1 MSDELPP
8 LPEDLAFLRD
18 VTPPA
23 PPPGFEDAVAAK
35 LATSWAVGAVAKGL
49 SLAKLI
55 SGAALVLTGVGL
67 GVVLDRTVFPPEPK
81 QIEVRVEVPVV
92 TPAPP
97 PVVVVQQQPMV
108 VIDAGPVELKRAPA
122 TKPEGARDLS
132 LSTERAL
139 LEVARTALAK
149 GDLPAAFAALEQH
162 ERDFARGRLEEERE
176 ALLIK
181 TLHTAGR
188 EEEATA
194 RTARFQQ
201 RFPDS
206 LLMP

>member
-8 LPEDLAFLRD
+8 LPDELAFLRE
-18 VTPPA
+18 VEPPS

-35 LATSWAVGAVAKGL
+35 LATSWAVGTVAKGL

-55 SGAALVLTGVGL
+55 SGGAALLLTGVGL
-67 GVVLDRTVFPPEPK
+67 GVVLDRTVFQPAPIDAGK
-81 QIEVRVEVPVV
+81 SVEVRVEVP
-92 TPAPP
+92 PP
-97 PVVVVQQQPMV
+97 PV
-108 VIDAGPVELKRAPA
+108 VIDAGVIEPKHAVTAP
-122 TKPEGARDLS
+122 KPEGSRDLS
-132 LSTERAL
+132 LSAERGL
-139 LEVARTALAK
+139 LEVARSALAK
-149 GDLPAAFAALEQH
+149 GDLPGAFAALEQH
-162 ERDFARGRLEEERE
+162 ERDFANGRLEEERE

-188 EEEATA
+188 EREATERA
-194 RTARFQQ
+194 TRFQQ

>member
-8 LPEDLAFLRD
+8 LPDELAFLRE
-18 VTPPA
+18 VEPPS

-55 SGAALVLTGVGL
+55 SGGAALLLAGVGL
-67 GVVLDRTVFPPEPK
+67 GVVVDRTVLPPRTV
-81 QIEVRVEVPVV
+81 EVRVEVPVV
-92 TPAPP
+92 AAPP
-97 PVVVVQQQPMV
+97 GVV
-108 VIDAGPVELKRAPA
+108 DAGVIEPKHAVTAP
-122 TKPEGARDLS
+122 KPEGSRDLS
-132 LSTERAL
+132 LSAERGL
-139 LEVARTALAK
+139 LEVARSALAK
-149 GDLPAAFAALEQH
+149 GDLPGAFAALEQH
-162 ERDFARGRLEEERE
+162 EHDFASGRLEEERE

-181 TLHTAGR
+181 TLHAAGR
-188 EEEATA
+188 EREATE